1 MMAVL
6 PSTRPAT
13 EGWQVV
19 RASFHDDE
27 RRRVEL
33 AAQEKLLHT
42 LYPEIRHLICEFHEG
57 ILSLRGRVSSFYMKQ
72 QAQATLKGL
81 EGVERVMNHV
91 EVRRRG

>member
-6 PSTRPAT
+6 PSTRPVT
-13 EGWQVV
+13 DGWHVV
-19 RASFHDDE
+19 HTGSHDDE

-33 AAQEKLLHT
+33 TAQEKLLHT
-42 LYPEIRHLICEFHEG
+42 SYPEIRHLICEFHEG

-72 QAQATLKGL
+72 QAQAALKGL
-81 EGVERVMNHV
+81 KGVERIMNHL

>member
-19 RASFHDDE
+19 RAGYHEDE

-33 AAQEKLLHT
+33 AAQEKLLLT

-72 QAQATLKGL
+72 QAQATLQGL

>member
-1 MMAVL
+1 MAAL
-6 PSTRPAT
+6 PSIRLAT
-13 EGWQVV
+13 DGWQVT
-19 RASFHDDE
+19 RASLHDDE

-42 LYPEIRHLICEFHEG
+42 SYPEIRHLICEYHEG

-72 QAQATLKGL
+72 LAQAALQGL
-81 EGVERVMNHV
+81 AGVERVMNHL

>member
-1 MMAVL
+1 MAVR

-13 EGWQVV
+13 EGWQMI
-19 RASFHDDE
+19 RAGSHDDE

-42 LYPEIRHLICEFHEG
+42 SYPEIRHLICEFHEG

-72 QAQATLKGL
+72 QAQATLQGL
-81 EGVERVMNHV
+81 AGVERVVNHL
-91 EVRRRG
+91 EVCRRR